1 MSSVRAGAFM
11 KRHMKETSRTA
22 KNRWKPQIAIGFS
35 DDFFSSKKP
44 TTMLVFQWEKI
55 RLFISKNRKYDA
67 SWESRKEWSSR
78 IITRHLRTTT
88 YHVTFTAYTSCYLE
102 PEIEYVLIGV
112 QAKLILKIF
121 VSGEIKRFT
130 ARERRVG
137 LIRPRMD
144 LGWQNK

>member
-11 KRHMKETSRTA
+11 KRHMKETNRTA

-67 SWESRKEWSSR
+67 S
-78 IITRHLRTTT
+78 
-88 YHVTFTAYTSCYLE
+88 
-102 PEIEYVLIGV
+102 
-112 QAKLILKIF
+112 
-121 VSGEIKRFT
+121 
-130 ARERRVG
+130 
-137 LIRPRMD
+137 
-144 LGWQNK
+144 